1 MKTIT
6 LLLATIIICYAIV
19 TPAFAE
25 NSEPRIAY
33 SNHFYRGLFGI
44 LAHDVGGRWSGTNKE
59 DGADINAEMVFSRP
73 VFAVLSGKVRPNAGI
88 SFNTQG
94 DTSKIYAGAI
104 WEIETTPRF
113 FFNTGIGLALH
124 NGELDTSDSDK
135 KSLGTRLLFRIPFEF
150 GYQLTRHH
158 SLSLMFDHISNA
170 YLASENEG
178 MDTLGLR
185 YGYRF

>member
-1 MKTIT
+1 MKITIVW
-6 LLLATIIICYAIV
+6 LAAIIHCYAIIAPV
-19 TPAFAE
+19 FADD
-25 NSEPRIAY
+25 SIPHIAHSDY
-33 SNHFYRGLFGI
+33 FYRCLFGL
-44 LAHDVGGRWSGTNKE
+44 LAHDVGGLWSGTRKE
-59 DGADINAEMVFSRP
+59 DGLDINAEMVFSRP
-73 VFAVLSGKVRPNAGI
+73 VFAILSGDVRPNAGI
-88 SFNTQG
+88 SLNTRG

-104 WEIETTPRF
+104 WEIETTSRF

-124 NGELDTSDSDK
+124 NGELDTSNTDR
-135 KSLGTRLLFRIPFEF
+135 KSLGTRILLRIPFELGF
-150 GYQLTRHH
+150 QLTKHH

>member
-1 MKTIT
+1 MKTTT
-6 LLLATIIICYAIV
+6 LLLATIIICYAIL
-19 TPAFAE
+19 TPALAD
-25 NSEPRIAY
+25 NSEPHIAY

-44 LAHDVGGRWSGTNKE
+44 LAHDVGGLWSGTNKE
-59 DGADINAEMVFSRP
+59 DGVDINAEMVFSRS
-73 VFAVLSGKVRPNAGI
+73 VFEVLSGKVRPNAGI
-88 SFNTQG
+88 SLNTQG

-104 WEIETTPRF
+104 WEIETTSRF

-124 NGELDTSDSDK
+124 NGELDTSESDK
-135 KSLGTRLLFRIPFEF
+135 KSLGTRILFRIPFELGF
-150 GYQLTRHH
+150 QLTKHH

>member
-1 MKTIT
+1 
-6 LLLATIIICYAIV
+6 
-19 TPAFAE
+19 
-25 NSEPRIAY
+25 
-33 SNHFYRGLFGI
+33 
-44 LAHDVGGRWSGTNKE
+44 
-59 DGADINAEMVFSRP
+59 
-73 VFAVLSGKVRPNAGI
+73 
-88 SFNTQG
+88 
-94 DTSKIYAGAI
+94 
-104 WEIETTPRF
+104 IETTPRF

-170 YLASENEG
+170 YLANENEG